1 MTTAKEFLLQYQNMK
16 RRIQSIEYVIEE
28 LETQVASISINMDGM
43 PHGTDT
49 SDKTGRLAAAIV
61 DKQEDLADLREEAF
75 DVMNVVNGVI
85 SRVPNEEQKLL
96 LTMRYINGYTWERI
110 AVEMDYT
117 YQWVAGPLHGTALQ
131 EVEKILAD
139 LMLLD
144 RH

>member
-1 MTTAKEFLLQYQNMK
+1 MTAKEFLLQYQNMK

-144 RH
+144 

>member
-28 LETQVASISINMDGM
+28 LETQAASISINMDGM

-110 AVEMDYT
+110 AVEMDFT

-144 RH
+144 

>member
-28 LETQVASISINMDGM
+28 LETQVAYISINMDGM

-144 RH
+144 SN

>member
-16 RRIQSIEYVIEE
+16 RRIRSIEYVLEE
-28 LETQVASISINMDGM
+28 LETQVASISVNMDGM
-43 PHGTDT
+43 PRGTDT

-61 DKQEDLADLREEAF
+61 DKQEELADLQGEAF
-75 DVMNVVNGVI
+75 DVMNMVNGVI

-110 AVEMDYT
+110 AVEMDFT

-144 RH
+144 

>member
-1 MTTAKEFLLQYQNMK
+1 MTAKEFLLQYQNMK

-144 RH
+144 SN